1 MMMRKQIKK
10 PIAANANRSPV
21 PALVLLFPTDLYAK
35 ARLHARCITSDACAF
50 WKEVREGYA
59 VAVEGA
65 GALDAI
71 WVRDSEARAAAAAK
85 WHDIPILIAGEL
97 RSVSAPN

>member
-1 MMMRKQIKK
+1 MMRKQIKE

-21 PALVLLFPTDLYAK
+21 PALVLPFPTDLYAK

-71 WVRDSEARAAAAAK
+71 WVRDAEARPAAAAK
-85 WHDIPILIAGEL
+85 WHDMPVLVAGEL
-97 RSVSAPN
+97 RLVSNYN

>member
-1 MMMRKQIKK
+1 MRKQIKE
-10 PIAANANRSPV
+10 PIAANTNRSPV
-21 PALVLLFPTDLYAK
+21 PASVLPFPTDLYTK
-35 ARLHARCITSDACAF
+35 ARLHARHITSDACAF

-85 WHDIPILIAGEL
+85 WYDKPVRIAGEL
-97 RSVSAPN
+97 RLVGDSN